1 MRVCIF
7 GAGAIGGHL
16 ARRLA
21 KGGAELSIVTR
32 GANLAAMQ
40 ARGLVVRAA
49 DGDMQVQARL
59 AADPAELGRQDAV
72 LVCTK
77 VPALG
82 SVACAIGP
90 LLGLDTPVV
99 FVTNG
104 IPWWYYAN
112 HGGLEEGRRVPEA
125 DPGDLVWNT
134 VGPARAIGGV
144 IYSACAQ
151 PEPGVTQV
159 VSATSKL
166 ILGEP
171 DNSRSDRAV
180 ALATLFKAGGLP
192 CSVSEKIRIE
202 GWAKLY
208 RAGGLPCGVPEKIGM
223 GVGARLLNTLLGGPF
238 CSLTRRTMRDSLADP
253 VVRAAATQLVEEG
266 LAIARAMGQ
275 PVPGGAAERIE
286 QAAGI
291 DHKPSILQD
300 LEAGRPMEVDAL
312 FQVPLR
318 LAREQGVPA
327 PMLALTVA
335 LMAQAAE
342 AAGVY
347 KPAPYKPGEGAGPLR
362 PAA

>member
-1 MRVCIF
+1 MKVCIV

-16 ARRLA
+16 AGRLA
-21 KGGAELSIVTR
+21 KGGAALSVVAR
-32 GANLAAMQ
+32 GANLAAIEAQ
-40 ARGLVVRAA
+40 GLVVRAP
-49 DGDMQVQARL
+49 DGDIVARPRI
-59 AADPAELGRQDAV
+59 AADPAALGPQDAV

-82 SVACAIGP
+82 SVARAIGP
-90 LLGLDTPVV
+90 LLGPETPVV

-104 IPWWYYAN
+104 IPWWYYAS
-112 HGGLEEGRRVPEA
+112 HGGPEEGRRVPEA
-125 DPGDLVWNT
+125 DPGDVVWNA

-151 PEPGVTQV
+151 PEPGVAQV
-159 VSATSKL
+159 VSASSKL

-171 DNSRSDRAV
+171 DNRRSDRAV
-180 ALATLFKAGGLP
+180 ALADIFKKGGLP

-202 GWAKLY
+202 VWAKL
-208 RAGGLPCGVPEKIGM
+208 LNN
-223 GVGARLLNTLLGGPF
+223 LLSGPL
-238 CSLTRRTMRDSLADP
+238 CVLNRRTMRDSLADP
-253 VVRAAATQLVEEG
+253 AVRAAATQLVEEG
-266 LAIARAMGQ
+266 IAIAAAMGQ
-275 PVPGGAAERIE
+275 PVPGGSAERIE

-291 DHKPSILQD
+291 NHKPSILQD
-300 LEAGRPMEVDAL
+300 LEAGRPMEVEAL

-318 LAREQGVPA
+318 LAREKGIPA

-342 AAGVY
+342 
-347 KPAPYKPGEGAGPLR
+347 GAGLLR